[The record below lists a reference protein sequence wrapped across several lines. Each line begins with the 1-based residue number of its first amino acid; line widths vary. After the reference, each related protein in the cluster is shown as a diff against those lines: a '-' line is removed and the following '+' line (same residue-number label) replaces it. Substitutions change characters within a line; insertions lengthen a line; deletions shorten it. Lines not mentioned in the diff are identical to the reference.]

1 MKIRLY
7 PPQGNLDGVPKTSK
21 KDDMH
26 NIFFINHGL
35 CTLLLFICNARIN
48 VIKLF
53 FMVIKIS
60 STIPSADM

>member
-53 FMVIKIS
+53 LYGYKNIFYLA
-60 STIPSADM
+60 ADM